1 MRKMVFKKG
10 EVTNPKGRPIGAKGK
25 LNKSM
30 LDKLIEIAG
39 KVEENKTVSQ
49 GKSLLEHFVERA
61 YRNDQVL
68 VTYLKKIIA
77 DRNYLTESKE
87 GNGSVQIIKFQIV
100 STLYTQAEE
109 MIKYASESMSKE
121 IELLQN
127 KKISIPEFKDNMIKL
142 MVEKAKED
150 DEFINNQNQ
159 EKEEEKD
166 TGKNEKSS
174 SE

>member
-1 MRKMVFKKG
+1 MVFKKG
-10 EVTNPKGRPIGAKGK
+10 EVTNPKGRPKGAKGK

-109 MIKYASESMSKE
+109 MITYATDRMDEP
-121 IELLQN
+121 IELLRIN
-127 KKISIPEFKDNMIKL
+127 KITVSQFKDNMIKL
-142 MVEKAKED
+142 MVEKAKE
-150 DEFINNQNQ
+150 
-159 EKEEEKD
+159 EE
-166 TGKNEKSS
+166 
-174 SE
+174 

>member
-1 MRKMVFKKG
+1 MVFKKG

-25 LNKSM
+25 MSHAIFEELLETINRVESNKAISG
-30 LDKLIEIAG
+30 G
-39 KVEENKTVSQ
+39 KT
-49 GKSLLEHFVERA
+49 LLEHLVTRA
-61 YRNDQVL
+61 FRNDVVAVQI
-68 VTYLKKIIA
+68 LKKLVP
-77 DRNYLTESKE
+77 DKHFEELMVEEPKS
-87 GNGSVQIIKFQIV
+87 IKFEIV
-100 STLYTQAEE
+100 STLYSQAEE

-142 MVEKAKED
+142 MVEKVKEE

-166 TGKNEKSS
+166 TGNNEKSS

>member
-1 MRKMVFKKG
+1 MTFQKG
-10 EVTNPKGRPIGAKGK
+10 NQFGNRKGRPKGSRNK

-30 LDKLIEIAG
+30 LDKLIEVAD
-39 KVEENKTVSQ
+39 KVEDNKTVSQ

-109 MIKYASESMSKE
+109 MITYATDRMDEP
-121 IELLQN
+121 IELLRTN
-127 KKISIPEFKDNMIKL
+127 KITVSQFKDNMIKL
-142 MVEKAKED
+142 MVEKVKED

-166 TGKNEKSS
+166 TGNNEISS